1 MQNNP
6 QLVLYSLILQKH
18 IFFKDRTEN
27 IFYIL
32 TSLTTCVPQS
42 QKWGHGVNGQCLAD
56 TVSGTNMFL
65 YSSGSKFGLP
75 IVCSSQHFLCEICVV
90 CSFFFCFFCQ
100 ENFSGESWSS
110 PSQRFLL
117 QSKLFL
123 ELMCAS
129 GLPSRHSWIVSHF
142 TILKYQLITFFSQV
156 LLLFCWFSVC

>member
-6 QLVLYSLILQKH
+6 QLVFYSLILQKH

-90 CSFFFCFFCQ
+90 CSFFFCFFARKTFLVSLDHLHHKG
-100 ENFSGESWSS
+100 FSFS
-110 PSQRFLL
+110 PSF
-117 QSKLFL
+117 FW
-123 ELMCAS
+123 
-129 GLPSRHSWIVSHF
+129 SWC
-142 TILKYQLITFFSQV
+142 V
-156 LLLFCWFSVC
+156 LLGYPAGIPELSLILQYLNTSW